1 MFESAGLDHTI
12 DKATYKKEEPLLRE
26 ALLDTQFELAERKT
40 FPVIIIMGGA
50 DGSGKEEVA
59 NDIQYV
65 MDSHYITTFAMGEPT
80 DEERERPR
88 MWRFWRALPPKGR
101 IGIFMGS
108 WYREPILNRTLGNI
122 SKAAFEQSLQEIS
135 RFEKMLTDEGAL
147 VLKFWFYLVQKQQKK
162 RLKKLDKDPATR
174 WRIPEA
180 AWDSL
185 KRWNKIHQVGEHVA
199 RVTST
204 SHTPWYVIAS
214 ADKRYRNITIWRTT
228 LQAIQKRLEQP
239 NPPKVVSAQAIASP
253 PSKQNVLTA
262 LDLSKNC
269 PDATYKKQLGDYQG
283 RLSLL
288 SRHKKFRNH
297 AVVAVFEGN
306 DAAGKGGAMHRVTQA
321 LEAQAYRVI
330 QIAAPTEEERAQP
343 YLWRFWRHVPRL
355 GHFGLFDRS
364 WYGRVLVERIEG
376 FCSEADWMRA
386 YSEIRDFEQDLTKH
400 GIIVMK
406 FWLAISKEE
415 QLKRFKLREKTGYKR
430 HKITEDDWRNRKKW
444 DTYVTAVCNMVD
456 RTSTEYAPWTLVE
469 ANDKNYARIKVLRTF
484 CERIEAAL

>member
-1 MFESAGLDHTI
+1 
-12 DKATYKKEEPLLRE
+12 
-26 ALLDTQFELAERKT
+26 
-40 FPVIIIMGGA
+40 
-50 DGSGKEEVA
+50 
-59 NDIQYV
+59 
-65 MDSHYITTFAMGEPT
+65 MGEPT

-88 MWRFWRALPPKGR
+88 MWRFWRVLPPKGR

-122 SKAAFEQSLQEIS
+122 SKVAFEQSLQEIN

-185 KRWNKIHQVGEHVA
+185 KRWNKINQVGEHVA

-306 DAAGKGGAMHRVTQA
+306 DAAGKGGAIYRVTQA

-355 GHFGLFDRS
+355 GHSALFDRS

-406 FWLAISKEE
+406 FWLATSEDE

-430 HKITEDDWRNRKKW
+430 HKITEEDWRNRKKW

>member
-174 WRIPEA
+174 WR
-180 AWDSL
+180 
-185 KRWNKIHQVGEHVA
+185 
-199 RVTST
+199 
-204 SHTPWYVIAS
+204 
-214 ADKRYRNITIWRTT
+214 
-228 LQAIQKRLEQP
+228 KRLGTLSSGGTRSIRWGSTWP
-239 NPPKVVSAQAIASP
+239 ASP
-253 PSKQNVLTA
+253 A
-262 LDLSKNC
+262 L
-269 PDATYKKQLGDYQG
+269 AT
-283 RLSLL
+283 
-288 SRHKKFRNH
+288 RH
-297 AVVAVFEGN
+297 G
-306 DAAGKGGAMHRVTQA
+306 T
-321 LEAQAYRVI
+321 
-330 QIAAPTEEERAQP
+330 
-343 YLWRFWRHVPRL
+343 
-355 GHFGLFDRS
+355 
-364 WYGRVLVERIEG
+364 
-376 FCSEADWMRA
+376 
-386 YSEIRDFEQDLTKH
+386 
-400 GIIVMK
+400 
-406 FWLAISKEE
+406 
-415 QLKRFKLREKTGYKR
+415 
-430 HKITEDDWRNRKKW
+430 
-444 DTYVTAVCNMVD
+444 
-456 RTSTEYAPWTLVE
+456 
-469 ANDKNYARIKVLRTF
+469 
-484 CERIEAAL
+484 

>member
-1 MFESAGLDHTI
+1 MFVSAGLDHTI

-50 DGSGKEEVA
+50 DGSGKEEVT

-65 MDSHYITTFAMGEPT
+65 MDSHYITTFAMDDPT

-108 WYREPILNRTLGNI
+108 WYTEPVRDRVLGTI
-122 SKAAFEQSLQEIS
+122 SKAEFEQSLQEIN

-147 VLKFWFYLVQKQQKK
+147 VLKFWFYLTQKQQKK
-162 RLKKLDKDPATR
+162 RLKKLEQDPATR
-174 WRIPEA
+174 WRIPNT
-180 AWDSL
+180 AWDHL
-185 KRWNKIHQVGEHVA
+185 KHWNKIHQVGEHAA

-204 SHTPWYVIAS
+204 AHAPWFVIAS
-214 ADKRYRNITIWRTT
+214 ADRRYRNVTIWRMT
-228 LQAIQKRLEQP
+228 LEAIQKRLEQP

-253 PSKQNVLTA
+253 SSKQNVLTA
-262 LDLSKNC
+262 LDLSQHC
-269 PDATYKKQLGDYQG
+269 PDATYEKHLGEYQG
-283 RLSLL
+283 RLNMLV
-288 SRHKKFRNH
+288 RHKKFRKH

-306 DAAGKGGAMHRVTQA
+306 DAAGKGGAIHRVTQA
-321 LEAQAYRVI
+321 LEAQVYRVT

-355 GHFGLFDRS
+355 GHFALFDRS
-364 WYGRVLVERIEG
+364 WYGRVLVERVEG

-386 YSEIRDFEQDLTKH
+386 YSEINDFEQDLAKH
-400 GIIVMK
+400 GIILAK
-406 FWLAISKEE
+406 FWLAISADE

-430 HKITEDDWRNRKKW
+430 HKITEEDWRNRKKW
-444 DTYVTAVCNMVD
+444 DTYVTAVCDMVD